1 MEIAAV
7 SHIAPALHSSDPN
20 NPHLSYVP
28 PQAAVGSPANNQI
41 SADEH
46 GRLTPPS
53 ASALLPP
60 AVPVIKP
67 RPPPPSPST
76 SSSGQSSVTSDHQK
90 TSRDASDSLSTSVGS
105 SSAGQPG
112 VFPASV
118 LKKVIGSANHVSGV
132 W

>member
-1 MEIAAV
+1 MERAAV
-7 SHIAPALHSSDPN
+7 SHITPALHSSDPAE
-20 NPHLSYVP
+20 PHASYA
-28 PQAAVGSPANNQI
+28 PQAAVGSPANTQI

-46 GRLTPPS
+46 GHLTPPS

-132 W
+132 S